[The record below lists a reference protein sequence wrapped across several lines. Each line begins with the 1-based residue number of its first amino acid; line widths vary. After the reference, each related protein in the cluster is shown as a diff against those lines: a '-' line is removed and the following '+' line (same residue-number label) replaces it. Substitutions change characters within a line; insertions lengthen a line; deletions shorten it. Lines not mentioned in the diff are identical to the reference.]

1 MTLSE
6 IVRSAK
12 EQLTEL
18 TGLEADAVSAL
29 ERYDNGWR
37 VTAVRGRSSTS
48 DRFGNSRSSSLFR
61 RYARI
66 CPFVEAALTN
76 FSQSD
81 FGPPEFLDVM
91 ICTRSPVASSVSIG
105 TIRSLTLA
113 PTRLLPTSVWM

>member
-37 VTAVRGRSSTS
+37 VTLDLIEMRRIPDST
-48 DRFGNSRSSSLFR
+48 DLMGTFEAEIDDGGNLLTYKRTR
-61 RYARI
+61 RYCRAET
-66 CPFVEAALTN
+66 V
-76 FSQSD
+76 D
-81 FGPPEFLDVM
+81 
-91 ICTRSPVASSVSIG
+91 
-105 TIRSLTLA
+105 
-113 PTRLLPTSVWM
+113 TSAEMQHS